1 MKKTAIISFV
11 LCLCMVLS
19 LVGPGVAAFASANEA
34 FPGAGGN
41 TSDSVAGGSDADRPA
56 GGNTSDSVAGG
67 DNADRPAGGNTSDSV
82 AGGDNA
88 DRPAGG
94 DTSDSVA
101 GGDNADRPAGGDTS
115 DSVAGGDNADRP
127 AGGETPVVEKVT
139 LTIKS
144 WEIVPYETT
153 ADKVAV
159 NQEGLTAA
167 DWSLII
173 YTSDFKGAC
182 VEAGW
187 GLAIVVKDGKIVR
200 AYDGTAGT
208 FYDATHNAATN
219 AGCTTGGYAKEAFD
233 SMQDGEMVIIAPN
246 SPANNTQPGSRW
258 YVHRYGRGI
267 GNEVVLEG
275 VTFPAP
281 EQPAGNAGVIE
292 GATTDTYT
300 WQDEY
305 EFTAPA
311 TGKYTFTVPAGLGV
325 HNKEIMMS
333 NPWAAPYVDFNMDM
347 NGGTFTLEMTEG
359 QKVTFV
365 LSAAT
370 KDNWSIAWAVETAEG
385 GEGNTEAANAVIG
398 ENTVVVT
405 DVENGT
411 DLTFVVEQAAT
422 FTFESNDLLVI
433 IFDANGMMIGR
444 VMAYLEPGTYTLKC
458 INLAGETGTFAMN
471 IVAEYPE
478 EEEPAGT
485 SGTIE
490 GATTDTYTWQDEYV
504 FTAPATGKYT
514 FTVPAGLGVHNKEIM
529 MSNPWAAPYVDF
541 NMDMNGGTFTLELN
555 AGQSVTLV
563 LSAAT
568 KDTWVI
574 TWTAEITEEPAKPT
588 SGTIEGA
595 TTDTYTWQDEYEFT
609 APVAGKYTFTVP
621 AGLGVHN
628 KEIMMSNPWA
638 APYVDFNMDMN
649 GGTFTLEMTEGQKVT
664 FVLSAATKDNWS
676 IAWEVEVAEEGGE
689 VVDTNAVIGQN
700 TVVITDGDSGAEM
713 TFVVEKAGTYKF
725 ASNDVM
731 IRVLDANGMMLF
743 MGQGYLEPG
752 TYTLQCYAMGSTGSF
767 KFTIEA
773 EFAPEIT
780 NAVLGENFV
789 TIENGDEGAMVT
801 FVVEAAGTYK
811 FASNSVMVK
820 VLDANGMMLFMGQG
834 YLQPGTY
841 TLQCYAMGLTGSF
854 SYTITTDAFDA
865 PSLEIGENT
874 VEITDA
880 ETGVEFEFTPYE
892 DGTYKFEIVN
902 DGVYLIAI
910 VRDANGD
917 IVGRNEVP
925 MTAGTT
931 YTVSFMVTNDDAEG
945 QVGEFVV
952 NVSKMIEA
960 EGTIIEEL
968 PGSMTGNAGDDL
980 IFSYV
985 ATEDCIVD
993 LVIVAGNP
1001 LITLPNGEE
1010 YEEIENG
1017 KRIALKAGDIL
1028 VINPWNSAEAFEIT
1042 ISIFDPE
1049 TLTGGAKNPVEMDN
1063 TKNETV
1069 NLQFPASEG
1078 YHFTWTAAKDG
1089 KVTFALNVLENM
1101 EGKQILVN
1109 GTVLTMAVKSVTIDV
1124 LAGDVITIICSADTE
1139 NSIMLDVNF
1148 QEKTEEPTQPTDPQP
1163 TEPTTPATKP
1173 STSETKPTTGTT
1185 QPTTGNAGETEE
1197 PANNTLIIVIIAVV
1211 IVAGAV
1217 VAVVV
1222 LKKKK

>member
-1 MKKTAIISFV
+1 M
-11 LCLCMVLS
+11 
-19 LVGPGVAAFASANEA
+19 
-34 FPGAGGN
+34 
-41 TSDSVAGGSDADRPA
+41 
-56 GGNTSDSVAGG
+56 
-67 DNADRPAGGNTSDSV
+67 
-82 AGGDNA
+82 
-88 DRPAGG
+88 
-94 DTSDSVA
+94 
-101 GGDNADRPAGGDTS
+101 
-115 DSVAGGDNADRP
+115 
-127 AGGETPVVEKVT
+127 
-139 LTIKS
+139 TIKS

-208 FYDATHNAATN
+208 FYDATHNGVTN

-325 HNKEIMMS
+325 HNKETMMS
-333 NPWAAPYVDFNMDM
+333 NPWAAPYIDFNMDP
-347 NGGTFTLEMTEG
+347 NGGTFTLELTEG

-541 NMDMNGGTFTLELN
+541 NMDMNGGTFTLEL
-555 AGQSVTLV
+555 
-563 LSAAT
+563 
-568 KDTWVI
+568 
-574 TWTAEITEEPAKPT
+574 
-588 SGTIEGA
+588 
-595 TTDTYTWQDEYEFT
+595 
-609 APVAGKYTFTVP
+609 
-621 AGLGVHN
+621 
-628 KEIMMSNPWA
+628 
-638 APYVDFNMDMN
+638 
-649 GGTFTLEMTEGQKVT
+649 TEGQKVT